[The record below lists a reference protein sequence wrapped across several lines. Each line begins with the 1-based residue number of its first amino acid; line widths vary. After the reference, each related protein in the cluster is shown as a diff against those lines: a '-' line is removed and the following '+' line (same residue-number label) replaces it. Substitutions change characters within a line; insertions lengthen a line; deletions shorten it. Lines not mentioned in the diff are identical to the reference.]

1 MNRERGEQ
9 SCEIGSDKAWV
20 FKLRREI
27 RNTPLASSLMD
38 SLRPLAALGVDM
50 EELEFVIDDTRAE
63 YQQKLTS
70 LGIADI
76 YR

>member
-1 MNRERGEQ
+1 
-9 SCEIGSDKAWV
+9 
-20 FKLRREI
+20 
-27 RNTPLASSLMD
+27 MD

-50 EELEFVIDDTRAE
+50 EELEFVMDDTRAE

>member
-1 MNRERGEQ
+1 MNEQ
-9 SCEIGSDKAWV
+9 SCEIGVDKAWV
-20 FKLRREI
+20 FQLGCEI

-50 EELEFVIDDTRAE
+50 KKLEFVMDETRAE